1 MGIVSRLRNVLGAK
15 VEKGLD
21 VLENPKEMLDYS
33 LVQMENGLQSLTRNA
48 TDLGTAKKRL
58 EMQRETLKVTVNK
71 YVEQAQ
77 KAVDLGMEDLAKEAL
92 KRKLD
97 AEQRILGFDHQ
108 IQELVGQLEKI
119 YQSQD
124 ELRHKIQTFRSKKEE
139 LKAIYAASQAQLKVR
154 ELLTSVGSES
164 ENIGRAVERAETK
177 IQEVQARVK
186 AIDELSEKGIVTEVF
201 ASDDDIER
209 KLQHLDR
216 DAAIEAEL
224 AKLKNK

>member
-33 LVQMENGLQSLTRNA
+33 LVQMENSLQSLTRNA
-48 TDLGTAKKRL
+48 TELGTAKKRL
-58 EMQRETLKVTVNK
+58 EMQRETFKVTVNK
-71 YVEQAQ
+71 YAEQAQ

-97 AEQRILGFDHQ
+97 AEQRILGLDHQ
-108 IQELVGQLEKI
+108 IQELEDQLEKI
-119 YQSQD
+119 FQSQD
-124 ELRHKIQTFRSKKEE
+124 ELRYKIQTFRSKKEE
-139 LKAIYAASQAQLKVR
+139 LKAIYSASQAQLKVK

-164 ENIGRAVERAETK
+164 ENITRTVERAEAK
-177 IQEVQARVK
+177 IQDMQARVK
-186 AIDELSEKGIVTEVF
+186 AINELSEQGIVTEVF
-201 ASDDDIER
+201 AVDDDIER
-209 KLQHLDR
+209 KLHHLDR
-216 DAAIEAEL
+216 HAAIEAEL